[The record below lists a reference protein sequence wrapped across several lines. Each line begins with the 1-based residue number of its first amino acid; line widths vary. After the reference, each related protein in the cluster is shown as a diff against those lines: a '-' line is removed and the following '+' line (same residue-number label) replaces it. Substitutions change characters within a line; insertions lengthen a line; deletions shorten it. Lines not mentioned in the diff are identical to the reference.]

1 MLDARSRAERASINP
16 NANARAWH
24 SSIGLTTN
32 TPDNLRSCV
41 AHLSCDLHDPFC
53 IVVMS
58 AMVMLVAA
66 PPSAALPS
74 RHDWFALLTL
84 EVQSQ
89 PAKYICTVRPT
100 KAEPGLPGFHIILR
114 LD

>member
-1 MLDARSRAERASINP
+1 MHVPGTHPLVSP
-16 NANARAWH
+16 PTH
-24 SSIGLTTN
+24 LTVFV
-32 TPDNLRSCV
+32 LGV

-58 AMVMLVAA
+58 ALVMLVAA

-89 PAKYICTVRPT
+89 AAKYICTVRPT